1 MSRVIFYTYTGEG
14 VSQPSGV
21 LTLDPSLVPN
31 KRGLALLCAAAS
43 CPLSLDLIF
52 EDAAKMAGHSP
63 SPVDPP
69 STEPSSPA
77 PS

>member
-1 MSRVIFYTYTGEG
+1 MSRVVFYTYTGEG

-21 LTLDPSLVPN
+21 LTLGQGLVPD

-52 EDAAKMAGHSP
+52 EDAAKLTAHS